1 MFTEFSQVHNMFK
14 ISFLLFKFSLNS
26 GFTIASANGAGECQN
41 GQFSKALNREVNL
54 EAKEYADH
62 EKETTVFEQ
71 SVHYK

>member
-1 MFTEFSQVHNMFK
+1 MFK

-26 GFTIASANGAGECQN
+26 GFTIASANGASECQN